1 MSDADV
7 VVGVDLGGT
16 KTAAAIVERDGTTGS
31 VRSVPTP
38 AQSGPAAV
46 MDAVAQLVRQV
57 AGGAPVRAVGV
68 GTAGVVDVGRGRI
81 VSATSTFPGWPGTDV
96 ARGIRGRLGG
106 GAVGEPIV
114 FVQNDVDAHAAGEAW
129 RGAARGADSML
140 MVAVGTGVGGSVVLS
155 GRPLRGAHHLAG
167 EIGHMPVPGA
177 DGLGCPCGRPGHLE
191 ALAAGPAILRRY
203 LQLGGDPACRDTRDV
218 VARAS
223 AGEALAGKVV
233 EDAAAAVGRAIAGLS
248 TVLDPEVVVVGG
260 GVARAGDL
268 WWSAMERAVRA
279 EVVDVLNGLPVVPAT
294 LGTVAAVVG
303 AARGA
308 YQVFEGP
315 QAVDSR
321 RTQ

>member
-1 MSDADV
+1 VSSAGV

-16 KTAAAIVERDGTTGS
+16 KTAAAIVERDGTTGPVHS
-31 VRSVPTP
+31 LPTP

-46 MDAVAQLVRQV
+46 LDAVAQLVRRV
-57 AGGAPVRAVGV
+57 AGDARVRAVGV
-68 GTAGVVDVGRGRI
+68 GTAGVVDVGRGTI

-96 ARGIRGRLGG
+96 AGGIRDRLGG
-106 GAVGEPIV
+106 RGVGGPAV

-129 RGAARGADSML
+129 RGAAAGADSML

-177 DGLGCPCGRPGHLE
+177 EGLGCPCGRPGHLE

-203 LQLGGDPACRDTRDV
+203 VQLGGDPGSHDARDV

-223 AGEALAGKVV
+223 AGEVLAGKVV
-233 EDAAAAVGRAIAGLS
+233 EDAAVAVGRAIAGLA

-260 GVARAGDL
+260 GVAGAGDL
-268 WWSAMERAVRA
+268 WWSAMERTVRA
-279 EVVDVLNGLPVVPAT
+279 EVVDVLQALPVVPAT

-315 QAVDSR
+315 QSVDSR